1 MLKIATRSDPAGA
14 ATLLLAGCV
23 NQDSLDQLQQALEA
37 VRSTHREVQIDLS
50 EVTLVDRLGLRFLA
64 AQGRRDVKLIK
75 CPQYIRPWIRRALVD
90 RPLKES

>member
-1 MLKIATRSDPAGA
+1 MLKIATRSDTAGA

-23 NQDSLDQLQQALEA
+23 NQDSLDQIEQALEL
-37 VRSTHREVQIDLS
+37 VRSTHKEVQIDLS

-64 AQGRRDVKLIK
+64 AQRRRDVKLIK

-90 RPLKES
+90 RPSKES